1 MKEGKKEGRVR
12 CSERFQ
18 TVSNGGLRGLSVA
31 GGVKGCYAT
40 GEQQRL
46 LSSQNFSVYRAERSP
61 PNRRRGSFWLGEQVT
76 RAPSAVLRREK

>member
-1 MKEGKKEGRVR
+1 MMKEEEKEGKVR

-46 LSSQNFSVYRAERSP
+46 LSSQNSGVYRAERKVHRTVGAGRFGWM
-61 PNRRRGSFWLGEQVT
+61 NRLPEHPARS
-76 RAPSAVLRREK
+76 